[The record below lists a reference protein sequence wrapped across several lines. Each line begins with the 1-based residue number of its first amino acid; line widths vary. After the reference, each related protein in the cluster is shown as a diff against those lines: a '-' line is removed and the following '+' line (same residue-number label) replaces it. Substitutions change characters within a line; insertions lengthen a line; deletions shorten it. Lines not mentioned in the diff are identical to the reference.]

1 MKMRARSLIGG
12 PPLLALLPVAAAA
25 QEPLVVAS
33 PDGRNEVRIE
43 LGGGGVSYAV
53 SRGGKPVIEA
63 SPIGLVTD
71 KGSFGSEPVTAL
83 SSEQTSVNEVYRPVA
98 GKASKVPDSYSQLV
112 LHLQRANGHRFD
124 LVARAYDDGVA
135 LRLVVPQQEGLSALD
150 VQGESTTFNFAADYG
165 CWGFNV
171 GKFVSSHEGEF
182 DPVRASRIRDHNLFD
197 APLVCETGNGTTF
210 AITEADKRDYAGAYY
225 AARGDGGLGVRVV
238 LTPRTDNSPDSATP
252 AVSVRKSFA
261 SGPLETTWRVVMLG
275 DRPGDLVESSL
286 VGLLAEPS
294 KVEDTSWIKPGKSA
308 WDWWNGWAVNIPDAG
323 INTATY
329 KAYIDLADRLDLE
342 YVLIDAGWY
351 KGSSF
356 MATPADV
363 TVPVPEMN
371 IPELVRYADER
382 GVGVWV
388 WAQWKQLER
397 QLDDALALYSAWGIK
412 GVKVD
417 FMDRTD
423 QDMVEY
429 YHRLMSTAAKN
440 RLMINLHGAYPPDG
454 LNRTYPNF
462 VTQEGVLGAE
472 YNKWSARVTATH
484 NVTLPFTRM
493 LLGPIDYT
501 PGGFRSVSPADF
513 PRYRSDF
520 KPFVKTTRAH
530 GLAMYVVY
538 DTPLAMVADS
548 PDVYVNADGSL
559 TPGTDFIQRVPTTWD
574 ETRVVAGEI
583 GQYIV
588 TARRKGETWYI
599 GAMTNEAARKVAV
612 SLDFLD
618 AGRAYAAEVQ
628 EDGAGPNDLRKR
640 SVAVRSGGKL
650 ALTLAGSGGAVAVI
664 EPAAR

>member
-1 MKMRARSLIGG
+1 MRVGGSIGLL
-12 PPLLALLPVAAAA
+12 PLLALLPAAAAA
-25 QEPLVVAS
+25 QEPFVVAS

-43 LGGGGVSYAV
+43 IGRDGVTYAV
-53 SRGGKPVIEA
+53 SRGGKAVIEA
-63 SPIGLVTD
+63 SPIGLLTD
-71 KGSFGSEPVTAL
+71 QGGFGSGPATVVSDAR
-83 SSEQTSVNEVYRPVA
+83 TSVNEIYRPVG
-98 GKASKVPDSYSQLV
+98 GKASEVPDRYSQIV
-112 LHLQRANGHRFD
+112 LNLQRPGDGHRFD

-135 LRLVVPQQEGLSALD
+135 LRLVVPEQPGLSAIE
-150 VQGESTTFNFAADYG
+150 VNGESTTFNFAADYG

-182 DPVRASRIRDHNLFD
+182 DPIKASRIRDHNLFD
-197 APLVCETGNGTTF
+197 APLVCETGSGTTF

-225 AARGDGGLGVRVV
+225 AGRGDGGLGVRVV
-238 LTPRTDNSPDSATP
+238 LTPRTDNPPDSATP
-252 AVSVRKSFA
+252 VVSVRQALS

-294 KVEDTSWIKPGKSA
+294 RIEDTSWIKPGKSA

-363 TVPVPEMN
+363 TVPVAAMN
-371 IPELVRYADER
+371 IPELVRYAEER
-382 GVGVWV
+382 GVGIWV

-423 QDMVEY
+423 QEMVGY
-429 YHRLMSTAAKN
+429 YHRLMPTAAKH
-440 RLMINLHGAYPPDG
+440 RLMVNLHGAYPPDG
-454 LNRTYPNF
+454 LYRTYPNF
-462 VTQEGVLGAE
+462 INQEGVLGAE

-501 PGGFRSVSPADF
+501 PGGFRSVSADDF
-513 PRYRSDF
+513 AKHRSDF
-520 KPFVKTTRAH
+520 KPFVKTTRGQ

-538 DTPLAMVADS
+538 DAPLAMVADS
-548 PDVYVNADGSL
+548 PDVYVNPDGSL

-574 ETRVVAGEI
+574 ETRVLAGEI

-588 TARRKGETWYI
+588 TARRKGETWYV
-599 GAMTNEAARKVAV
+599 GAMTNEAARKLTVP
-612 SLDFLD
+612 LDFL
-618 AGRAYAAEVQ
+618 APGGAYAAEVQ
-628 EDGAGPNDLRKR
+628 EDGAGPNALRKR
-640 SVAVRSGGKL
+640 SVTVRQGGKL
-650 ALTLAGSGGAVAVI
+650 TLSLVGSGGAVAVI
-664 EPAAR
+664 EPSAR